1 MMATERRMKM
11 IKKATG
17 VIGFVALAL
26 SIPTSVQAC
35 TTVLVGK
42 DASVDGSTLIARN
55 EDMGTAWAKH
65 FYVRP
70 ENSNEREY
78 VSKGNG
84 FKMTLPKEQ
93 MKYTATPEW
102 DDSEGL
108 YESAGINSKNI
119 TMSAT
124 ESATTKEKVLKMD
137 PHVKDGIAE
146 DSLVTVVLPYITSA
160 KHGVEYLGNIVKEK
174 GSAETNGIILSDKN
188 DIWYMEL
195 LTGHEWVAVRV
206 PDDQYAVIA
215 NTLSIQKID
224 WDDKDNVMYSEGLKN
239 FIKKNKL
246 VDKVEDVSIRDVFAD
261 KESDA
266 QYNIPRTLIGQQI
279 LTPSEAKK
287 LDLKNDSFDL
297 FKKPDDKVS
306 VAKVGFVLRNHFNN
320 TKNDTYTGSK
330 PEEFRPINVP
340 RTMESHILQVR
351 NDVPEEISGIHW
363 LAMGVPDTSSYVPF
377 YSGITQ
383 TPKEY
388 QMGTDKPD
396 AESAYWNYR
405 MTNVLTVPYYAEFKN
420 DQVLPVRKEVR
431 NHLTQEMKKTDKEAE
446 KIIKENPEKL
456 PDYLNEQ
463 TKGFSDYTLNRYK
476 QLNQELII
484 KSTEKTKVEHKKDL

>member
-1 MMATERRMKM
+1 M
-11 IKKATG
+11 KKAAG
-17 VIGFVALAL
+17 VISLIALAL

-42 DASVDGSTLIARN
+42 EASVDGSTMIARN

-70 ENSNEREY
+70 ENSNDRNY

-124 ESATTKEKVLKMD
+124 ESATTKEEVLKLD
-137 PHVKDGIAE
+137 PHVENGIAE

-160 KHGVEYLGNIVKEK
+160 KNGVEYLGKLIDEN
-174 GSAETNGIILSDKN
+174 GSAETNGIIFSDKN

-195 LTGHEWVAVRV
+195 LTGHEWVAVRI
-206 PDDQYAVIA
+206 PDDQYAVIS
-215 NTLSIQKID
+215 NTLVIQKID
-224 WDDKDNVMYSEGLKN
+224 WNDKENVMYSKGLKD
-239 FIKKNKL
+239 FIKDNKL
-246 VDKVEDVSIRDVFAD
+246 ADKVEEASIREVFAD
-261 KESDA
+261 TESDA
-266 QYNIPRTLIGQQI
+266 EYNLPRIMMGQQI
-279 LTPSEAKK
+279 LTPSEADK
-287 LDLKNDSFDL
+287 LKLTNDGFDL
-297 FKKPDDKVS
+297 FKKADEKVTL
-306 VAKVGFVLRNHFNN
+306 ARVGFVLRNHFNG
-320 TKNDTYTGSK
+320 TEYDTYTGDK
-330 PEEFRPINVP
+330 PEQFRPINVP

-363 LAMGVPDTSSYVPF
+363 LAMGVPETSSYVPF
-377 YSGITQ
+377 YSGITE

-388 QMGTDKPD
+388 QIGTDKPD
-396 AESAYWNYR
+396 TESAYWNYR
-405 MTNVLTVPYYAEFKN
+405 MTNVLTVPYYEEFKKDN
-420 DQVLPVRKEVR
+420 ILPVRKEVR
-431 NHLTQEMKKTDKEAE
+431 KHLTEEVEKTDKEAE
-446 KIIKENPEKL
+446 KIIKDNPDKL
-456 PDYLNEQ
+456 PEYLNKQ
-463 TKGFSDYTLNRYK
+463 TKAFSDYTLNKYK
-476 QLNQELII
+476 ELNNELII
-484 KSTEKTKVEHKKDL
+484 KSTEKTKVEHKKEL